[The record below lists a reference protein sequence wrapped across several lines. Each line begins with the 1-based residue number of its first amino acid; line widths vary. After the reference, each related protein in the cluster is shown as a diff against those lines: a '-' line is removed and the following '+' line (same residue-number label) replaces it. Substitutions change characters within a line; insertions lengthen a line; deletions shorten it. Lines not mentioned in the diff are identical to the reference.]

1 MQLPNSGGEK
11 KFLPPAKI
19 DGERDR
25 MSNVAFSL
33 ILYPAQ
39 GDILESRRFHTTK
52 VYNGWSTTW
61 GKLDES

>member
-25 MSNVAFSL
+25 MSNFAFSL
-33 ILYPAQ
+33 ILYP
-39 GDILESRRFHTTK
+39 GGYI
-52 VYNGWSTTW
+52 
-61 GKLDES
+61 GKLKVSYEKSI